1 MWCDVW
7 FEATGHA
14 MQIYNCLNCIAWP
27 VAMLSFATG
36 CTWCGVRCYVMWA
49 LICGVLRWGLMCSVL
64 WRTTVRDVGHNVTWG
79 VCDVVWCD
87 VNVIWALIYGVVWCD
102 VMWCDVMWCDVKW
115 HCGLMC
121 GVMWRL
127 VRCVVCVMLRDVGF
141 DMWSVVVLCDVMWC
155 AWYDVWFGAFCS
167 VVDMLW
173 YDVCCSAVCDVYHI
187 YNVSHECPPLM

>member
-102 VMWCDVMWCDVKW
+102 VMWCEVTLWFDVWCNVTFGSMCGMCDVTWRGLWYVVCCGVMWCDV
-115 HCGLMC
+115 MC
-121 GVMWRL
+121 VIWRM
-127 VRCVVCVMLRDVGF
+127 V
-141 DMWSVVVLCDVMWC
+141 WC
-155 AWYDVWFGAFCS
+155 I
-167 VVDMLW
+167 L
-173 YDVCCSAVCDVYHI
+173 
-187 YNVSHECPPLM
+187 